1 MEKEIEIQCLKAN
14 LRDRGKY
21 GFPNR
26 PLEDLYEWRF
36 SSSPYNNHA
45 LAFAGDGLWDSN
57 LFDDVE
63 EITIVFFGEDEQSFS
78 KEAWANPLR
87 VDILRRLAGED
98 YSWYIGYRRYNLDII
113 DNYSEILLNM
123 HIPRLRRWN
132 LSDVVFVDSG
142 RNLSGRRGVVKKPVF
157 EVKISEL
164 DVFVHEV
171 WPKAN
176 CYDLSIEGY
185 CMQPGKLDLLREW
198 NERERTPELFK
209 EVMDECLILFHV
221 SQHDHLFFHFIT
233 NKMDVNEFSKI
244 IDFTEL
250 ENRAKKL

>member
-78 KEAWANPLR
+78 KEAWANPLGGYSPCL
-87 VDILRRLAGED
+87 VGED
-98 YSWYIGYRRYNLDII
+98 YSGILATEGTIW
-113 DNYSEILLNM
+113 ILL
-123 HIPRLRRWN
+123 I
-132 LSDVVFVDSG
+132 
-142 RNLSGRRGVVKKPVF
+142 
-157 EVKISEL
+157 
-164 DVFVHEV
+164 
-171 WPKAN
+171 
-176 CYDLSIEGY
+176 
-185 CMQPGKLDLLREW
+185 
-198 NERERTPELFK
+198 
-209 EVMDECLILFHV
+209 
-221 SQHDHLFFHFIT
+221 IT
-233 NKMDVNEFSKI
+233 LKYY
-244 IDFTEL
+244 
-250 ENRAKKL
+250 